1 MSAHTAECSQRSLQE
16 VTPDIRIARARWKS
30 DAVHCQG
37 CGVTFAHRDV
47 VFFMGVWR
55 GELDREGRRQ
65 EYVETR
71 CARCVNLLTCGET
84 LSRTF
89 PARVRT
95 EDDDTM
101 IDILRRLISASSS
114 SSCFRRGEHQP
125 EEQARDSERRQQ
137 RDDPGGLVDEVLD
150 RPLEKPGHK
159 PCCHSGHKWDDD
171 WRYRCRHLRWFLL

>member
-114 SSCFRRGEHQP
+114 SSCFRRGEHEP

-137 RDDPGGLVDEVLD
+137 GDDPGGLVYEVLE
-150 RPLEKPGHK
+150 RGLERTRRQALLPLQPQG
-159 PCCHSGHKWDDD
+159 DDD
-171 WRYRCRHLRWFLL
+171 WCYR